1 MSGNKIF
8 LYGSNGFIGSKLKQQ
23 IKKNSKIHT
32 VYPNYTTKNNINF
45 TYDEHKNFWKKKII
59 KFNFLVYL
67 SFNNDLKDLQK
78 KTNQNISNTI
88 IPLLALNDA
97 IKDVKKK
104 IRIIYL
110 STASIYG
117 DQKKNL
123 PVKEDASINLQNIY
137 DHLKLISENIL
148 VNSNNKFLDY
158 QILRLSNVYGIN
170 KSKKKQNNRQIVNK
184 IINNCLIK
192 KNIAIFGTGNY
203 IRDYI
208 HINDLCDLI
217 EKFVTRNNLKEN
229 QIYNVGSGKKMTIKK
244 LYTYIAKIISKK
256 QKKDIKIKYIN
267 KKNFDDVSIFRNY
280 YANISKVKLNLRWY
294 PKINLLDS
302 VIKQIDYNIKINN
315 FKKRN

>member
-1 MSGNKIF
+1 MRVNKIF

-23 IKKNSKIHT
+23 IKKNNKIHI
-32 VYPNYTTKNNINF
+32 VYPNFSTKNNINF
-45 TYDEHKNFWKKKII
+45 TYDKYKNFWKKKII
-59 KFNFLVYL
+59 KFNYLVYL

-78 KTNQNISNTI
+78 KTNQNIANTI

-97 IKDVKKK
+97 IKDIKKK

-123 PVKEDASINLQNIY
+123 PVKEDASINLHNIY

-148 VNSNNKFLDY
+148 INSNNKFLDY

-184 IINNCLIK
+184 IIINCLQE
-192 KNIAIFGTGNY
+192 KNITIFGTGNY

-217 EKFVTRNNLKEN
+217 EKFVTKNNLKEN
-229 QIYNVGSGKKMTIKK
+229 EIYNVGSGKKMTIKK

-267 KKNFDDVSIFRNY
+267 EKNFNDVSIFRNY
-280 YANISKVKLNLRWY
+280 FANISKVKLNLKWY
-294 PKINLLDS
+294 PKISLLDS
-302 VIKQIDYNIKINN
+302 VIKQIEYNIKINN
-315 FKKRN
+315 FKKK